1 VSAFSILMPR
11 IHAAWQHKGVTS
23 TLLWPLSW
31 IVRAAI
37 ARKRLRYRQQPHLT
51 YHTDIPV
58 VVVGNIYV
66 GGTGKTPIVIALV
79 QALQARGWHPGVIS
93 RGYGVDVG
101 KKPRAGCG
109 ELLARHFGDEPA
121 LIARATQA
129 PVAVHPSR
137 VAALKKLRKDY
148 PEVDI
153 VVADD
158 GLQHLALGRDMEI
171 VVQDARG
178 IGNGRVLPAGPL
190 REPPSRLDHVDVIIT
205 NLEAG
210 QSEPPA
216 VRGPARQLSMRLE
229 PDRVMHLVSGQAMS
243 WTEWLAT
250 HQDASVSAVAAIGRP
265 ERFFAMLRAGGLGLA
280 QTLPLPDHHAY
291 AESPFTN
298 LTTDCILIT
307 AKDAVKCE
315 RFKDE
320 RLWVVQAA
328 TRFTHP
334 HWVDDA
340 DALLRSIAQ
349 KKHEMA
355 ASSDRH

>member
-1 VSAFSILMPR
+1 MNAFSDLMPR
-11 IHAAWQHKGVTS
+11 IHTAWQRKGVTS

-37 ARKRLRYRQQPHLT
+37 ARKRLRYRQQPQLT

-79 QALQARGWHPGVIS
+79 QALQAMGWHPGVIS

-101 KKPRAGCG
+101 KKPRAGRG
-109 ELLARHFGDEPA
+109 ELLARHFGDEPS

-137 VAALKKLRKDY
+137 VAALKKLRSDY

-153 VVADD
+153 IVADD

-190 REPPSRLDHVDVIIT
+190 REPPSRLAYVDVIIT
-205 NLEAG
+205 NLEAS
-210 QSEPPA
+210 QPEPPA
-216 VRGPARQLSMRLE
+216 LRSPARQLSMRLE
-229 PDRVMHLVSGQAMS
+229 PDHVVHLVSGKAMP
-243 WTEWLAT
+243 WHEWLSA
-250 HQDASVSAVAAIGRP
+250 HQGVSVSAVAAIGRP
-265 ERFFAMLRAGGLGLA
+265 ERFFAMLRAGGLDLA
-280 QTLPLPDHHAY
+280 HALSLPDHHAY
-291 AESPFTN
+291 ADSPFAN

-320 RLWVVQAA
+320 RLWVVKAA
-328 TRFTHP
+328 PRFSDP
-334 HWVDDA
+334 DWMA
-340 DALLRSIAQ
+340 DAEAMLRTVAL
-349 KKHEMA
+349 KKAAMA
-355 ASSDRH
+355 AGSDRH